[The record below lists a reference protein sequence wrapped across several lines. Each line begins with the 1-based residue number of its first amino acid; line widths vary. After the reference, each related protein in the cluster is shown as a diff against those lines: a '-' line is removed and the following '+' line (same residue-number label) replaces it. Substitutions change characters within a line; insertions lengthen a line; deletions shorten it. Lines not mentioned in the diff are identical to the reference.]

1 MSKLFGLGL
10 QSPLHQPAEEP
21 RTSHVVLQSVLR
33 RVLNF
38 TGHTIDDI
46 INSPVARRDVRT
58 WFKLHKFVERRSEVV
73 ELERQWNPLE

>member
-1 MSKLFGLGL
+1 M
-10 QSPLHQPAEEP
+10 
-21 RTSHVVLQSVLR
+21 VLQSVLR